1 MSYVNTPQVRAI
13 IAGLIAIM
21 GAAWLPA
28 VASAAG
34 LPVSEVASV
43 LAAGVIF
50 AGGGLVDLATERRK
64 GARP

>member
-1 MSYVNTPQVRAI
+1 
-13 IAGLIAIM
+13 M

-64 GARP
+64 GAKP